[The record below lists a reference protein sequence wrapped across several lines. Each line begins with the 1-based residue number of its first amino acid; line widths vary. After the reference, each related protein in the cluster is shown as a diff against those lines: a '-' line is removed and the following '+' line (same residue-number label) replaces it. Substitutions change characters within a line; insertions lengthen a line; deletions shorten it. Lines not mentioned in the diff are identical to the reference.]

1 MKLSS
6 IRAKS
11 IQIVHQNRIKR
22 QNLRVEFKLTWGES
36 FVCGNI
42 GTAVQQWQRIVR
54 RVSFSRMVTVFID

>member
-1 MKLSS
+1 MKLSA

-42 GTAVQQWQRIVR
+42 GSSYSTMAEECGEHLSVE
-54 RVSFSRMVTVFID
+54 